1 MSIVSQMSVVGGTWP
16 ADDGIGSRGKRIMAL
31 RAASRLSC
39 LALTCFALA
48 LMGFSPP
55 ATAVDLVPVGTVVNF
70 GPNLQTA
77 AAGVCR
83 QPEGLTSDPDGNLY
97 AASNSDSAT
106 TFSYICVINKAGNLV
121 DIIPVPA
128 GPGAAAVDL
137 LGELWE
143 NGWLYVLDQADN
155 VKPHGRILKINPR
168 TQEVMT
174 VANGFEFPNGMAED
188 RHGNFYVTDSLLG
201 TIFKFSEN
209 NPTVIPW
216 FTDPALFSQNPNQP
230 VGANDLAV
238 DADGRFLYVSNAG
251 NRQVLRVPIGENGKP
266 GKIQLFADGATI
278 DNELNL
284 NGPVALYYAD
294 GMQFDVEGNLYV
306 MANLANE
313 VDVFSPH
320 GKLIHRYSGTGNNA
334 LDFNASAVF
343 IGRLLFMTNMS
354 ATDGGVNSKLSVLVT
369 PFPGLP
375 LH

>member
-1 MSIVSQMSVVGGTWP
+1 
-16 ADDGIGSRGKRIMAL
+16 
-31 RAASRLSC
+31 
-39 LALTCFALA
+39 
-48 LMGFSPP
+48 
-55 ATAVDLVPVGTVVNF
+55 VVNF

-83 QPEGLTSDPDGNLY
+83 QPEGLITDPDGNLY

-106 TFSYICVINKAGNLV
+106 TFGYVCVINKDGSLV

-128 GPGAAAVDL
+128 APGAAAVGL

-143 NGWLYVLDQADN
+143 NGSLYVLDQADN
-155 VKPHGRILKINPR
+155 VRPHGRILKINPR
-168 TQEVMT
+168 THQ
-174 VANGFEFPNGMAED
+174 VATIADGFAFPNGIAED
-188 RHGNFYVTDSLLG
+188 RHGNFYVTDSFLG
-201 TIFKFSEN
+201 TIFKLSKDDVKV
-209 NPTVIPW
+209 TPW

-230 VGANDLAV
+230 VGANDLAF
-238 DADGRFLYVSNAG
+238 DADGHFLYVDNAG
-251 NRQVLRVPIGENGKP
+251 NRQVLRVPVDEDGHP

-278 DNELNL
+278 DTELHL

-294 GMQFDVEGNLYV
+294 GLQFDVEGNLYV
-306 MANLANE
+306 MANIANE
-313 VDVFSPH
+313 VDVFSPQ

-343 IGRLLFMTNMS
+343 IGKLLFMTNMS

-369 PFPGLP
+369 PFPGLR